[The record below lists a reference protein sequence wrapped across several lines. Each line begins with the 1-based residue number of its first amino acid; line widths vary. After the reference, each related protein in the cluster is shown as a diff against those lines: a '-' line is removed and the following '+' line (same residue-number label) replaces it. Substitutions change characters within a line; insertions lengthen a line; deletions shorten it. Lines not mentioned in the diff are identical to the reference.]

1 MAPLHIY
8 LDTSVIGGFFDLEF
22 AGPTQALFDRI
33 ERGDFRVYV
42 SDVIRREL
50 APAPPRVRELLNQ
63 IPAAF
68 LVNLLLDPEAEAL
81 ASAYIAGN
89 ALGKGSLADAQHI
102 ALASVNRLDVVVS
115 WNFKHIVNLDRIRFF
130 HAINLQ
136 NGYPTV
142 DIRSPLEF
150 TEA

>member
-1 MAPLHIY
+1 M
-8 LDTSVIGGFFDLEF
+8 
-22 AGPTQALFDRI
+22 
-33 ERGDFRVYV
+33 
-42 SDVIRREL
+42 
-50 APAPPRVRELLNQ
+50 
-63 IPAAF
+63 
-68 LVNLLLDPEAEAL
+68 
-81 ASAYIAGN
+81 
-89 ALGKGSLADAQHI
+89 GKGSLADAQHI

-136 NGYPTV
+136 NGYPPV